1 MVIRIAKTRRASFGV
16 PNHLPN
22 AYLCDLHAC
31 YPRCIGLINEHG
43 RRSLARPCA
52 YQGASD
58 PRHGGPNERLGH
70 LKRAP
75 AIVGQNLHMSFSCTP
90 LYWSR
95 VGSRDPISVR
105 SFQVRHVGVHPWD
118 LGRRFI
124 AIFST
129 ILKAPEASSSRLER
143 GHFGSQ
149 RPFF

>member
-1 MVIRIAKTRRASFGV
+1 MHSAQYKH
-16 PNHLPN
+16 HL
-22 AYLCDLHAC
+22 
-31 YPRCIGLINEHG
+31 G
-43 RRSLARPCA
+43 
-52 YQGASD
+52 
-58 PRHGGPNERLGH
+58 LGH

-75 AIVGQNLHMSFSCTP
+75 AIVSRELHMRFSCTP

-105 SFQVRHVGVHPWD
+105 FFRVRHVGVHPWD

-143 GHFGSQ
+143 GHFGSLLL
-149 RPFF
+149 FFSLVKLPKPSDGGHALHALRLAPLEAPACPDLPIGPDWS

>member
-1 MVIRIAKTRRASFGV
+1 MELSETVSYSAQCK
-16 PNHLPN
+16 
-22 AYLCDLHAC
+22 
-31 YPRCIGLINEHG
+31 
-43 RRSLARPCA
+43 
-52 YQGASD
+52 
-58 PRHGGPNERLGH
+58 RHRGLGH

-75 AIVGQNLHMSFSCTP
+75 AIVGQNRHKRFSCTP

-105 SFQVRHVGVHPWD
+105 FFRVRHVGVHPWD

-143 GHFGSQ
+143 GHFGSLLLFFSFVKLPKPSDLNEATG
-149 RPFF
+149 RPRVRGGRRPGLETKSKPGRCGWAIKNYNP